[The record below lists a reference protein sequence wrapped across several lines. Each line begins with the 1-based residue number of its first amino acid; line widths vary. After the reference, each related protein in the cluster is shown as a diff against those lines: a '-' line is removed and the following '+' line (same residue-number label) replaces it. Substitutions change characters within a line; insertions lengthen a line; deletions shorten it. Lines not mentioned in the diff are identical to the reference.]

1 MFVWILCK
9 RAREFATHNFSAC
22 DVHPAEAI
30 AVHQALQRLCE
41 NDLQGLEPVMLVRQI
56 LPAPVRVPASVFH
69 NRSKMDSLDRIKL
82 AVAIEEEQ
90 GSMSDSAMGK
100 VLNDL

>member
-1 MFVWILCK
+1 
-9 RAREFATHNFSAC
+9 
-22 DVHPAEAI
+22 
-30 AVHQALQRLCE
+30 
-41 NDLQGLEPVMLVRQI
+41 
-56 LPAPVRVPASVFH
+56 
-69 NRSKMDSLDRIKL
+69 MDSLDRIEL